1 MNILVTGGAGFIGQN
16 LCKRLVEEGHFVVV
30 YDLFD
35 SQAHSAVSHLDYP
48 GNRVLRGDVR
58 DRYRLCRVIQ
68 DGAFNVVIHLAS
80 FIGAGQSMYK
90 IAEYVDHNVNG
101 TGVLMDILAEGT
113 TVRRVILASSR
124 AVYGEGPYY
133 CVCCKEVVNPCPR
146 TPAQLAKG
154 WWNCACPRCDM
165 PVSPVP
171 MQETMPVEPTS
182 VYGATKLA
190 QEDLVKIT
198 TRAYGMEYAILRLF
212 NVYGP
217 GQSVNNPYVG
227 IVSIFMNQV
236 MQGIMP
242 AVYEDG
248 RMTKDFVY
256 VDDVVQA
263 FVTALDS
270 PRTGTFNVGTGIATS
285 LSDVAKII
293 QLAVSNSAEVEINGQ
308 FRVGDPRHG
317 YAYTENA
324 RIWLDW
330 RAETKLKYGLM
341 KLRDWASGQ
350 ELNVVKED
358 QELVNRGLSK

>member
-1 MNILVTGGAGFIGQN
+1 MNVLVTGGAGFIGQN
-16 LCKRLVEEGHFVVV
+16 LCKRLVEEEHFVVV

-35 SQAHSAVSHLDYP
+35 SQAHNAVSHLDYP

-58 DRYRLCRVIQ
+58 DHYRLRRVIQ

-90 IAEYVDHNVNG
+90 IAEYVDHNING

-113 TVRRVILASSR
+113 TIRRVILASSR

-133 CVCCKEVVNPCPR
+133 CVCCKEVVNPFPR
-146 TPAQLAKG
+146 TPEQLTKS
-154 WWNCACPRCDM
+154 WWNCTCPHCDM
-165 PVSPVP
+165 PVAPVP

-198 TRAYGMEYAILRLF
+198 ARAYNMDYVILRLF

-227 IVSIFMNQV
+227 IVSIFMNQA
-236 MQGIMP
+236 MQGSVL

-270 PRTGTFNVGTGIATS
+270 PRTGTFNVGTGVSTS
-285 LSDVAKII
+285 LSDVAKLI
-293 QLAVSNSAEVEINGQ
+293 QATVGNNDEIEVNQQ
-308 FRVGDPRHG
+308 FRVGDTRHG
-317 YAYTENA
+317 HAYTENTG
-324 RIWLDW
+324 IWLDW
-330 RAETKLKYGLM
+330 RAETKLEDGLV
-341 KLRDWASGQ
+341 KLQDWASGQ
-350 ELNVVKED
+350 ELSVVKED